1 MLGKTG
7 VNFGAGMSGCI
18 AYVYDEEENF
28 KEKCNLSMVELEKI
42 DGLNI
47 GGKDKIF
54 DKYNF
59 LENDELRVKEMLKK
73 HVSYTNSAKAKMI
86 IDNFDEE
93 VKKIVKVLPVDFKN
107 VLLSKSNNY
116 QDNPKE
122 ESLWQK

>member
-1 MLGKTG
+1 
-7 VNFGAGMSGCI
+7 
-18 AYVYDEEENF
+18 
-28 KEKCNLSMVELEKI
+28 
-42 DGLNI
+42 
-47 GGKDKIF
+47 
-54 DKYNF
+54 
-59 LENDELRVKEMLKK
+59 MLKK

-116 QDNPKE
+116 QDKSKE